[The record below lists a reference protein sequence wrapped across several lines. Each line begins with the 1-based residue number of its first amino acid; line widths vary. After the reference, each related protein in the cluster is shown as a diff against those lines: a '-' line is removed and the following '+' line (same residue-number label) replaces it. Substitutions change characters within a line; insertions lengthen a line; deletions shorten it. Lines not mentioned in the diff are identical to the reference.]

1 MRQAEIFRHLDA
13 IEIIANQHLIP
24 FFANVAKALVTL
36 VILATKGLI
45 KLSYLAVIFATNRVA
60 TNNREQDIDRET
72 TNLNK
77 TVSCKAT
84 NNSVNIPISHD
95 SDDTIVSEVE
105 ESEQQLSKVTATNI
119 YNPCANYLE
128 DFIAAGLKDT
138 LANNFLDSVSYKLP
152 RNKKVKSKTHIRH
165 GNIGILK
172 EHYPIV
178 LSTGILD

>member
-1 MRQAEIFRHLDA
+1 MRQAEIFRHLDV

-24 FFANVAKALVTL
+24 FIANVAKALVTL
-36 VILATKGLI
+36 VILATKGLV
-45 KLSYLAVIFATNRVA
+45 KLSYLAAIFATNRVA

-72 TNLNK
+72 TNLDQ
-77 TVSCKAT
+77 TVESEAT
-84 NNSVNIPISHD
+84 NNSVSIPISQD
-95 SDDTIVSEVE
+95 SDDAIDSEVKQQQE
-105 ESEQQLSKVTATNI
+105 QLSKVTAINI
-119 YNPCANYLE
+119 YNPRANYLE
-128 DFIAAGLKDT
+128 DFIAAGLRDT

-165 GNIGILK
+165 GNIGIRK

>member
-13 IEIIANQHLIP
+13 IETIANQHLIP

-36 VILATKGLI
+36 VILATKGLV
-45 KLSYLAVIFATNRVA
+45 KLSYLATIFATNRVA
-60 TNNREQDIDRET
+60 SNNREQDIDRET
-72 TNLNK
+72 RNLDQ
-77 TVSCKAT
+77 TVSSKAT
-84 NNSVNIPISHD
+84 NKSVSMPIFKD

-165 GNIGILK
+165 GNIGIRK

-178 LSTGILD
+178 LSTGILN